1 MAWHFSPLPI
11 DSFIFHQ
18 DTGMKKDKK
27 ISKKEE
33 FFNLL

>member
-1 MAWHFSPLPI
+1 MSWHFYPLLI

-18 DTGMKKDKK
+18 DNGMKKDKK
-27 ISKKEE
+27 ISKKEG